1 MRHILRGVG
10 FAALVSMLASLLWA
24 ALPFT
29 DAFTATDGT
38 ALATYNAVWSV
49 TTGTAA
55 IQGNAAGCATSAG
68 CLAKETG
75 ETYSNDQTGT
85 GTIKTPLANYYMGIG
100 LRIGTGDTG
109 YRCVVDDN
117 EFRIDRRNTGN
128 TTLTTESPAPTV
140 NDGEK
145 IEFFIVGSS
154 LTCYRKNS
162 GGTIIATLGPIT
174 DTTFSTGRPGIAG
187 FNSAT
192 TSTTRIDDV
201 TLNDYSAGSSA
212 PIARRLITMFFTLP
226 EFAQ

>member
-1 MRHILRGVG
+1 MRHV
-10 FAALVSMLASLLWA
+10 LAVVLIAFLACAIAWA

-29 DAFTATDGT
+29 DAFGSADGT
-38 ALATYNAVWSV
+38 ALATHNAAWSV
-49 TTGTAA
+49 TTGSSA
-55 IQGNAAGCATSAG
+55 IQGGAAGCATGSS

-85 GTIKTPLANYYMGIG
+85 GTIKTPASNYYMGIG

-117 EFRIDRRNTGN
+117 EFRIDRRNSGN

-162 GGTIIATLGPIT
+162 GGTIIATLTTT
-174 DTTFSTGRPGIAG
+174 DATFSTGRPGIAG
-187 FNSAT
+187 FNQAT

-201 TLNDYSAGSSA
+201 TLNDYSAGGSSA
-212 PIARRLITMFFTLP
+212 PIRRRPIMMFFTFP
-226 EFAQ
+226 EFSK